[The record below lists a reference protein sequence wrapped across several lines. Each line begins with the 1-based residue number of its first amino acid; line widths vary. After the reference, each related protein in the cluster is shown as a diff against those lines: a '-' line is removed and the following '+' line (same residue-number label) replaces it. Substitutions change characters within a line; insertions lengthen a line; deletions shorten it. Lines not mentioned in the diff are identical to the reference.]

1 MKNMSQ
7 DVLCSLDLP
16 SHPALMK
23 EFYNDLS
30 NGNNGIYGIV
40 RVRTLKID
48 KEILER
54 TLHMSTNSIVPTG
67 LVDKEATIRL
77 IIGETA

>member
-1 MKNMSQ
+1 MKNLSQ

-40 RVRTLKID
+40 RVRTIKVD

-54 TLHMSTNSIVPTG
+54 NLTELQE
-67 LVDKEATIRL
+67 DKLAEFQDKNLTEIQEDFKDR
-77 IIGETA
+77 